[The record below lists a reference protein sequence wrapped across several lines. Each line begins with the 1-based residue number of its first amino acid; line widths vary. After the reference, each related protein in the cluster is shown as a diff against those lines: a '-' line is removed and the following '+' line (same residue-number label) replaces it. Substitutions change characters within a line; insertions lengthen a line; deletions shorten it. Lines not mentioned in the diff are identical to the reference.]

1 MAVDTYG
8 FANDLVSF
16 QNRDDVLTLLIHLGY
31 LSYDDEAGR
40 ARIPNEEIRL
50 EFVKMIRRVKRDDTI
65 RRVRES
71 DQLILDTIQGKEE
84 AVAAQIERIHE
95 EESPLHYHGEQAL
108 RSVVKRAYFSYGDE
122 YLLFEEFPSGVGY
135 ADILYL
141 PRKYSPLPAL
151 LIELKWNQSAEGAIA
166 QIKDRNYPQAIKDFG
181 GELLLVGI
189 SYDKDAPAGQR
200 KHTCCIEKYV

>member
-1 MAVDTYG
+1 MG
-8 FANDLVSF
+8 F
-16 QNRDDVLTLLIHLGY
+16 
-31 LSYDDEAGR
+31 
-40 ARIPNEEIRL
+40 RL

-65 RRVRES
+65 LRVRES

-95 EESPLHYHGEQAL
+95 EESPLHYHEEQAL

-122 YLLFEEFPSGVGY
+122 YMLFEEFPSGVGY
-135 ADILYL
+135 ANILYL
-141 PRKYSPLPAL
+141 PRKHSPLPAL

-166 QIKDRNYPQAIKDFG
+166 QIKERNYPQAVKDFG

-189 SYDKDAPAGQR
+189 SYDKDAAAGQR
-200 KHTCCIEKYV
+200 KHSCVIEPYRI